1 MAIKTYKP
9 ITPSTR
15 FKTNVNYSSLVKVEP
30 RRSLTKGRKRAVG
43 RARGRISVRHKGG
56 GAKRLYRLVDFK
68 LDKFNIP
75 GRVMSLEYDPN
86 RSGFIALVQYP
97 DGEKRYQLAPQ
108 EIKVGD
114 EILISEN
121 APLKVGNRL
130 PLKKIPVGFFVF
142 NIEYEPSKGAQ
153 LVRSAGA
160 LAKVMA
166 WEGGF
171 VHLELP
177 SGEVRKFPEG
187 CWATIGAVSNP
198 DHGSVVIG
206 KAGRSRLMG
215 RRPAVRGSAMNPAD
229 HPQGGGEG
237 KTGIG
242 LKHPKTPWGKPALG
256 VKTRSN
262 HKTSGKFIIR
272 RRKK

>member
-1 MAIKTYKP
+1 MTIKIHKP
-9 ITPSTR
+9 ITPSMR
-15 FKTNVNYSSLVKVEP
+15 FKTNVDYSGLVKVKP
-30 RRSLTKGRKRAVG
+30 CKALTKGRKRSVG
-43 RARGRISVRHKGG
+43 RAHGRISVRHKGG
-56 GAKRLYRLVDFK
+56 GAKRLYRLIDFK
-68 LDKFNIP
+68 LDKFDIP
-75 GRVMSLEYDPN
+75 GRVISLEYDPN

-97 DGEKRYQLAPQ
+97 DGDKRYQLAPQ

-114 EILISEN
+114 EILISKD

-142 NIEYEPSKGAQ
+142 NIEYEPNKGAQ
-153 LVRSAGA
+153 LVRSAGV

-171 VHLELP
+171 VHLQLP
-177 SGEVRKFPEG
+177 SGEIRKFPEE

-229 HPQGGGEG
+229 HPHGGGEG

-242 LKHPKTPWGKPALG
+242 LKYPKTPWGKPALG
-256 VKTRSN
+256 VKTRLKRKASD
-262 HKTSGKFIIR
+262 KFIIR
-272 RRKK
+272 RRSK